1 MTARRLPTLLT
12 AGVFPLLFATARA
25 QGTFSSGGLPWD
37 GVLETIVADLQGP
50 TARLIATILL
60 IVLGFLIAFGEVR
73 GFFSLF
79 IRVAFGLSLVFAVSS
94 WLALFR
100 F

>member
-1 MTARRLPTLLT
+1 MTARRLSALT
-12 AGVFPLLFATARA
+12 AAASFPLLLSAARA
-25 QGTFSSGGLPWD
+25 QGSLPGGGLPWD

-73 GFFSLF
+73 GFFALF

>member
-1 MTARRLPTLLT
+1 MTARRLSVLTAAASVPLLLT
-12 AGVFPLLFATARA
+12 AAHA
-25 QGTFSSGGLPWD
+25 QGTYPGGGLPWD

>member
-1 MTARRLPTLLT
+1 MTLRRLTALLT
-12 AGVFPLLFATARA
+12 GGIAPLLWATARA
-25 QGTFSSGGLPWD
+25 QGYAPGGGLPWD

-73 GFFSLF
+73 GFFALF

>member
-1 MTARRLPTLLT
+1 MALVWTP
-12 AGVFPLLFATARA
+12 VRA
-25 QGTFSSGGLPWD
+25 QPSYGGGGLPWD
-37 GVLETIVADLQGP
+37 GVLETIVADLEGP

-60 IVLGFLIAFGEVR
+60 IVLGFLIAFGEIR
-73 GFFSLF
+73 GFFALF

-94 WLALFR
+94 WLSLFR

>member
-1 MTARRLPTLLT
+1 MTARRLFVLFTSGMLPL
-12 AGVFPLLFATARA
+12 VFSRAYA
-25 QGTFSSGGLPWD
+25 QGSFAGGGLPWD

-73 GFFSLF
+73 GFFALF